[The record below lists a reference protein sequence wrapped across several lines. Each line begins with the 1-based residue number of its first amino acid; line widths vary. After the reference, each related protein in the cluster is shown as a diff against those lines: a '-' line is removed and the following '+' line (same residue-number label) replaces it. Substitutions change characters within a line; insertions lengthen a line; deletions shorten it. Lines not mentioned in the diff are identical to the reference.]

1 MSGVSAVERYFR
13 RGGCSGN
20 SITRAERRQLCAA
33 IWADFDKGMI
43 KLTPLAIACQMSTRE
58 AKMIGTAVDAAVSRA
73 GLHTPTQLRMA
84 IKMHQRVL
92 MVHTLQARV
101 SRDIRGAIGGFIL

>member
-43 KLTPLAIACQMSTRE
+43 KLTPLAIAYQLSTRE
-58 AKMIGTAVDAAVSRA
+58 GKMIGSSGEGVM
-73 GLHTPTQLRMA
+73 LR
-84 IKMHQRVL
+84 
-92 MVHTLQARV
+92 
-101 SRDIRGAIGGFIL
+101 